1 MHILVSETNIVES
14 LPLDDKHEK
23 MKASDLLVKCLE
35 AEEVEYIFGIPGEE
49 NADMMISLLESKIK
63 FILTRHEQ
71 GAAFM
76 ADVYGRLTGK
86 VGVCLATLGPGATNL
101 ATGVANANMDRSRL
115 LAITGQ
121 KDSHLLH
128 KESHQNMDVITMF
141 KPITKWNWSIRNPKN
156 IPEIV
161 RRAFKIALSEKPG
174 ATHIELPQDIAK
186 GKSNI
191 PPIVPQKI
199 FRAKANE
206 TLISNA
212 ASIIMQAKRPIL
224 FIGNG
229 CIREDAS
236 TAIRRF
242 SEETGI
248 CSMNTFMAKGVIRD
262 DHERHL
268 RTIGIKEAD
277 HALLA
282 MKEADVVI
290 AVGLDL
296 VEYSPKSWNSNLDKI
311 IIHVDFTPSEVYTF
325 YRPEVEIVSD
335 IEYAIDSI
343 LDEMKKQKQKYPNS
357 FVLPRKEIPE
367 VFSRIKEEVEIRS
380 ESFRDDFSYPIQPE
394 KLVIDVRNALDEK
407 DIVLSDV
414 GAHKMWIAKI
424 YQTFEPN
431 TCIIPNGFCSMGF
444 ALPGAMAAKIVFPQ
458 RNIVAMCGDAG
469 FLMNV
474 QELETAVRL
483 KIPMIVIVW
492 CDKDLGLISLK
503 QLDEFGKTGY
513 TNFENPDFV
522 TLANSFGARG
532 YHVKSVKEFEDV
544 LEQAKQE
551 KEKPTIIAVDVNYSR
566 NRILLDDNF
575 SEYLSNLKNY
585 G

>member
-1 MHILVSETNIVES
+1 LG
-14 LPLDDKHEK
+14 DKHEK

-343 LDEMKKQKQKYPNS
+343 LDEMKKQKQRYPNS

-380 ESFRDDFSYPIQPE
+380 KSFRDDFSYPMQPE

-575 SEYLSNLKNY
+575 SEYLSNLKKY

>member
-1 MHILVSETNIVES
+1 MDESSPET
-14 LPLDDKHEK
+14 KQGK
-23 MKASDLLVKCLE
+23 TKASDLLVKCLE
-35 AEEVEYIFGIPGEE
+35 AEKVEYIFGIPGEE
-49 NADMMISLLESKIK
+49 NADLMMSLLDSNIK

-76 ADVYGRLTGK
+76 ADVYGRLTEK

-101 ATGVANANMDRSRL
+101 ATGVANANMDRSRV

-141 KPITKWNWSIRNPKN
+141 KPITKWSWSIRNAKN

-186 GKSNI
+186 RESNI
-191 PPIVPQKI
+191 PPIIPQTTY
-199 FRAKANE
+199 RATANKK
-206 TLISNA
+206 LIRQA
-212 ASIIMQAKRPIL
+212 ASIILQAERPLL

-229 CIREDAS
+229 CVREDAS
-236 TAIRRF
+236 NTIRRF
-242 SEETGI
+242 VRETGI

-262 DHERHL
+262 DQNRHL

-282 MKEADVVI
+282 MKKADVVI
-290 AVGLDL
+290 AIGLDL
-296 VEYSPKSWNSNLDKI
+296 VEYSPRNWNSNLDKT
-311 IIHVDFTPSEVYTF
+311 IIHIDFTPAEVYTF
-325 YRPEVEIVSD
+325 YRPEVEIASD
-335 IEYAIDSI
+335 IEDAVNSI
-343 LDEMKKQKQKYPNS
+343 LEEMKKQKNERPNS
-357 FVLPRKEIPE
+357 IEFPRKDMPDI
-367 VFSRIKEEVEIRS
+367 FRKIKQEVETRT
-380 ESFRDDFSYPIQPE
+380 ESFKDDTTYPMQPE
-394 KLVIDVRNALDEK
+394 KLVIDVRKSLDEK

-414 GAHKMWIAKI
+414 GAHKMWISKI

-431 TCIIPNGFCSMGF
+431 TCLIPNGFCSMGF
-444 ALPGAMAAKIVFPQ
+444 ALPGAIVSKMVYPE
-458 RNIVAMCGDAG
+458 RNVVAMCGDAG

-474 QELETAVRL
+474 QELETAARL
-483 KIPMIVIVW
+483 TLPIIIIVW

-503 QLDEFGKTGY
+503 QMDEFGKTGF
-513 TNFENPDFV
+513 TKFNNPDFV
-522 TLANSFGARG
+522 TLAKSFGAIG
-532 YHVKSVKEFEDV
+532 YHVKSVREFEERLD
-544 LEQAKQE
+544 EAKRE
-551 KEKPTIIAVDVNYSR
+551 RNKPTIIAVDVNYSR

-575 SEYLSNLKNY
+575 V
-585 G
+585 